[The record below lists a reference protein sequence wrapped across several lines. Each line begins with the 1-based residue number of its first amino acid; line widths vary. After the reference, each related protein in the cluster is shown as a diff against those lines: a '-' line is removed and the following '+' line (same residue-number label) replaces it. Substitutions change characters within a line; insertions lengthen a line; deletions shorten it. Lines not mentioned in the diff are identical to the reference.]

1 MTLCL
6 LVIIYPRF
14 EARFV
19 VSEDRAAHIF
29 MVVFYDHPV
38 FQERKLLKK
47 VGYKL
52 QIEPLSC
59 VSEDLNF
66 LNVSTSGMVKFFT
79 GR

>member
-19 VSEDRAAHIF
+19 VRRILLHISSWQSSMAILYSGNASCSE
-29 MVVFYDHPV
+29 
-38 FQERKLLKK
+38 K

-52 QIEPLSC
+52 QIEPMSC

-66 LNVSTSGMVKFFT
+66 LNVSTSGIVKFFS
-79 GR
+79 GW